1 MAVTLLL
8 GLGGLAAGVFG
19 ALLGLGGGVL
29 LVPILTLGFGLD
41 FREAVA
47 VSLLAVITTSSAG
60 AAVYLR
66 KRVANL
72 RLGMTLELATAVGG
86 LIGGLVAFA
95 LDQRVLAGAFALM
108 LAYVAFTMA
117 RRRAGEAAPAAP
129 EDALV
134 PVEDDGFTASL
145 GGTDYRVSRL
155 PLGFALSM
163 FAGVQSALLGVGGGT
178 VKVPAMH
185 IVMGAPLRVA
195 TPPSNVMI
203 GVTAAAS
210 AVLYLLRG
218 AVDPYVAGPVV
229 VGVFVGASA
238 ASRVAHRV
246 PVDVLRL
253 LFVVVLAYIAF
264 EMAVRALELPIGLG
278 R

>member
-1 MAVTLLL
+1 
-8 GLGGLAAGVFG
+8 
-19 ALLGLGGGVL
+19 
-29 LVPILTLGFGLD
+29 
-41 FREAVA
+41 

-66 KRVANL
+66 RRVANL
-72 RLGMTLELATAVGG
+72 RLGMTLELATAIGGLVGG
-86 LIGGLVAFA
+86 LIAFA

-108 LAYVAFTMA
+108 LAYVAITMF
-117 RRRAGEAAPAAP
+117 RRRASDPAPPAP
-129 EDALV
+129 EDRLV
-134 PVEDDGFTASL
+134 PTEPSDFTASL
-145 GGTDYRVSRL
+145 GGPGYAVGRL
-155 PLGFALSM
+155 PLALALSL
-163 FAGVQSALLGVGGGT
+163 FAGVESALLGVGGGT

-185 IVMGAPLRVA
+185 LVMGVPLRAA
-195 TPPSNVMI
+195 TATSNVMI

-218 AVDPYVAGPVV
+218 AVDPFVAGPVV

-238 ASRVAHRV
+238 ASRFAHRV

-253 LFVVVLAYIAF
+253 LFVAVLAYVAF
-264 EMAVRALELPIGLG
+264 EMAARALELPIGLG

>member
-1 MAVTLLL
+1 
-8 GLGGLAAGVFG
+8 
-19 ALLGLGGGVL
+19 
-29 LVPILTLGFGLD
+29 
-41 FREAVA
+41 
-47 VSLLAVITTSSAG
+47 
-60 AAVYLR
+60 VYLR

-95 LDQRVLAGAFALM
+95 LDQRVLAGAFAVM

-117 RRRAGEAAPAAP
+117 RSRAADGSAGP
-129 EDALV
+129 EDRLV
-134 PVEDDGFTASL
+134 PVDADGFTASL
-145 GGTDYRVSRL
+145 GGPAYTVSRL
-155 PLGFALSM
+155 PLGLALSL

-195 TPPSNVMI
+195 TATSNVMI

-218 AVDPYVAGPVV
+218 AVDPYIAGPVV

-253 LFVVVLAYIAF
+253 LFVVVLAYVAF
-264 EMAVRALELPIGLG
+264 EMAVRALGLPIGLG